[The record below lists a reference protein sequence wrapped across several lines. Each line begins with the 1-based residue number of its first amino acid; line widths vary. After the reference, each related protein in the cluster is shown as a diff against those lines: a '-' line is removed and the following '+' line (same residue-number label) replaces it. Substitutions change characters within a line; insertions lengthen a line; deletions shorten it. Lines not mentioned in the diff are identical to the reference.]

1 MLFRVHYDSLK
12 KNIVKLILRYL
23 EIFLDRDESIVS
35 LLVLFFSFRGLS
47 KKNNC
52 SYWPGGTLLYKSI
65 NRYRVI

>member
-47 KKNNC
+47 KKKQ
-52 SYWPGGTLLYKSI
+52 LLLLAGRHI
-65 NRYRVI
+65 IV

>member
-47 KKNNC
+47 KKKTIALIGRAAHYC
-52 SYWPGGTLLYKSI
+52 I
-65 NRYRVI
+65 NR